1 MFHVFQNLFR
11 HQAENL
17 VDRWVVQ
24 INKKND
30 DSGKYSNNIVS
41 TTKYTWYSFF
51 PKGLFEQ
58 FRRVANIYFAFHVA
72 ITLTPVSPVNRFSA
86 ILPFVFIIGVAM
98 TKEAIEDLRR
108 GKADKE
114 VNNRLVSVWEQNEG
128 FQLRH
133 WKDVKVGNIVQVN
146 RDEFFPADLLFL
158 SSSDSDGI
166 CYVETM
172 NLDGETNLKLRKCLE
187 ETRNLGSSLEFQEFN
202 AIVECELP
210 NPFIYTFVGN
220 LLWQGIVLDLSP
232 THVLLRGSKL
242 KNTSFVYGAVLFTG
256 HKTKIMMNSTDPPS
270 KRSSMEKRLDKLV
283 IFQLF
288 LLVVLSLVS
297 SCAFSILLSKDYKN
311 QTYLQ
316 PDGTHGKNNIESAQF
331 NKDNPFLAG
340 VLQFFT
346 SIVLYGYFVPI
357 SLYVSMEIVK
367 VVQAI
372 FINMDVCMYYEETDK
387 PSSARTSN
395 LNEELGE
402 VSTILSDKTGTLT
415 RNEMEFFKCSIA
427 GVSYGTG
434 VTEVQ
439 KAVPERADKKLSS
452 NEEEI
457 FRPTFEKGFNLRDH
471 RLENLRWQE
480 DQRRYMIQRFLEILA
495 LCHTVVV
502 EGEPSGDNVKYVGES
517 PDEAAFVLAAK
528 QMGLTFYK
536 RSATSLF
543 IRFYQING
551 GHNDCIFELLNT
563 IDFSSTRKRMS
574 VIVRDPGGQILLL
587 CKGADNVI
595 FERLCSEVEDWR
607 DTTLQH
613 MKEYGEAGLRT
624 LALAY
629 SILNEESYL
638 EWQSRWINAKQGIMN
653 SDKQIQILEGLAEE
667 IEKNLILVGA
677 TAIEDKLQ
685 VGVPQTIHNLA
696 NAGIKI
702 WVLTGDKM
710 ETAIN
715 IGYACNLLQHNMS
728 KHVIRLEDNST
739 LAAETLK
746 GGKSLTEVR
755 ALFVSE
761 QIKAGEDALDA
772 AIAHKEE
779 KSHAIII
786 DGMSLGLV
794 FSDNNLKQMFLT
806 LALQCDSVICCRV
819 SPKQK
824 ALVTQL
830 VRHDGHKICLAIGD
844 GANDVGMIQKA
855 NIGVGISG
863 VEGQQA
869 SMAADFSIP
878 QFRFLERL
886 LLVHGGWF
894 YNRISFM
901 MKYFFY
907 KNFVFGFS
915 IFFCNALTMFSGQ
928 SAFQDWFL
936 SLYNVLFTAWPV
948 GVVAVLD
955 QDVKSTSRL
964 RFPTLYMQG
973 QRNQCF
979 TAWKITLWLVNGI
992 IQALLCVSVVF
1003 LGYSKYSDR
1012 INGQMVDIYTVGTTM
1027 FTSIVLIVNLQMA
1040 ITIQYW
1046 TWIHHAAIWGECFIW
1061 FIFLLLSGELPHGK
1075 MIELHKLFISVLAPT
1090 SSFYIIVL
1098 MGTVISLL
1106 PSFAVMSVFR
1116 NFFPEDYQIIQE
1128 IERNNQRHVSTSTK
1142 KNSSEL
1148 GLELTQPRI
1157 NGSAAP
1163 LGSKYDLS
1171 SGIFDSRQAIESEV
1185 ESSREFDSKDL
1196 TDTRQL
1202 YGSHKSRSTPIE
1214 NIQIR
1219 HGNSLSIASFRLIT
1233 SRASSLYRR
1242 IFFSR

>member
-1 MFHVFQNLFR
+1 MFHAFQNLFR
-11 HQAENL
+11 HQTENL
-17 VDRWVVQ
+17 VDRWVVH
-24 INKKND
+24 INEKND
-30 DSGKYSNNIVS
+30 DSEKYYNNLVS

-86 ILPFVFIIGVAM
+86 ILPFVFVIGVAM
-98 TKEAIEDLRR
+98 AKEAIEDLRR

-114 VNNRLVSVWEQNEG
+114 VNNRSVPVWQQNEG
-128 FQLRH
+128 FQPRR
-133 WKDVKVGNIVQVN
+133 WKDVKVGNIVRVN
-146 RDEFFPADLLFL
+146 HDEFFPADLLFL
-158 SSSDSDGI
+158 SSNDSDGI

-187 ETRNLGSSLEFQEFN
+187 ETRNLAGTPEFQEFN

-210 NPFIYTFVGN
+210 NPSIYTFVGN
-220 LLWQGIVLDLSP
+220 LLWQNKLLNLSP
-232 THVLLRGSKL
+232 MQVLLRGSKL
-242 KNTSFVYGAVLFTG
+242 KNTPFVYGAVLFTG
-256 HKTKIMMNSTDPPS
+256 RETKIMMNSTDPPS

-288 LLVVLSLVS
+288 LLIVLSLVS
-297 SCAFSILLSKDYKN
+297 SCVFSILLSKLYKN
-311 QTYLQ
+311 QTYLR
-316 PDGTHGKNNIESAQF
+316 PDDTHGKNSIESAQF
-331 NKDNPFLAG
+331 DKNNPILAG

-346 SIVLYGYFVPI
+346 SLVLYGYFVPI

-367 VVQAI
+367 VIQAI
-372 FINMDVCMYYEETDK
+372 FINMDEDMYYEETNK
-387 PSSARTSN
+387 ASFARTSN

-439 KAVPERADKKLSS
+439 KAVPERGGKKLPS
-452 NEEEI
+452 NKEEI
-457 FRPTFEKGFNLRDH
+457 FRPTLQKGFNLRDH

-480 DQRRYMIQRFLEILA
+480 DQRPYMIQKFLEILA

-528 QMGLTFYK
+528 QLGLFFYK

-551 GHNDCIFELLNT
+551 GHNDCIYELLNT

-574 VIVRDPGGQILLL
+574 VIVRDPAGQILLL
-587 CKGADNVI
+587 CKGADSVI
-595 FERLCSEVEDWR
+595 FERLCSELEDWR

-624 LALAY
+624 LALGY
-629 SILNEESYL
+629 SILDEESYL
-638 EWQSRWINAKQGIMN
+638 EWQNRWINAKQCIMN
-653 SDKQIQILEGLAEE
+653 SDEQIQTLEMLAEE
-667 IEKNLILVGA
+667 IEKNIILVGA

-715 IGYACNLLQHNMS
+715 IGYACNLLHHNMS

-739 LAAETLK
+739 LHAEALK
-746 GGKSLTEVR
+746 GGKSVNEVR
-755 ALFVSE
+755 ASFVSE
-761 QIKAGEDALDA
+761 QLKAGEVSLDA
-772 AIAHKEE
+772 AIDHKEE
-779 KSHAIII
+779 KSHAIVI

-794 FSDNNLKQMFLT
+794 FSDNNLKQRFLT

-824 ALVTQL
+824 ALVTEL
-830 VRHDGHKICLAIGD
+830 VRHNGHKICLAIGD
-844 GANDVGMIQKA
+844 GANDVGMIHKA
-855 NIGVGISG
+855 HIGVGVSG

-886 LLVHGGWF
+886 LLVHGGWY

-936 SLYNVLFTAWPV
+936 SLYNVLFTAFPV

-955 QDVKSTSRL
+955 QDVKSISRL

-992 IQALLCVSVVF
+992 IQALLCVSAI
-1003 LGYSKYSDR
+1003 LLSYSKHSDR
-1012 INGQMVDIYTVGTTM
+1012 KNGQMVDIYAVGTTM

-1040 ITIQYW
+1040 ISIQYW

-1061 FIFLLLSGELPHGK
+1061 FIFLLVMGELPHGK
-1075 MIELHKLFISVLAPT
+1075 IIELHKLFISVLAPT

-1098 MGTVISLL
+1098 MGTAIALL
-1106 PSFAVMSVFR
+1106 PSFVVMSFFR

-1128 IERNNQRHVSTSTK
+1128 IERDNQIHDSTCK
-1142 KNSSEL
+1142 KKKSSEL
-1148 GLELTQPRI
+1148 GLELTQRRI
-1157 NGSAAP
+1157 HESTAP
-1163 LGSKYDLS
+1163 HSFKYDLPN
-1171 SGIFDSRQAIESEV
+1171 GIFDSRHTVESEV

-1214 NIQIR
+1214 NIQVR
-1219 HGNSLSIASFRLIT
+1219 HGNSLCVASFRTIT
-1233 SRASSLYRR
+1233 GRASSLYRR
-1242 IFFSR
+1242 IFFS